1 MTKLTWSAVLLA
13 SALAATP
20 VFAQSA
26 GSGAGSTAR
35 QTDQNTTMQ
44 GRTGDRAVTTTN
56 RSDTSNSI
64 YWTVD
69 NKLRTSKVV
78 GATVYNDQ
86 DQSIGKIDD
95 ILVSRDDKTSTAV
108 ISVGGF
114 LGVGSKL
121 VAVPYDQLKVEHDK
135 ITLPGASEASLK
147 GLPDYHYSNA

>member
-1 MTKLTWSAVLLA
+1 MSKNTLNVAILAGALLA
-13 SALAATP
+13 TPALA
-20 VFAQSA
+20 QNA

-35 QTDQNTTMQ
+35 QTDHQSSSLPANA
-44 GRTGDRAVTTTN
+44 GDRSASQTGS
-56 RSDTSNSI
+56 SDSAYYTA
-64 YWTVD
+64 D

-78 GATVYNDQ
+78 GASVYNDQ
-86 DQSIGKIDD
+86 DQKIGKIDD

-121 VAVPYDQLKVEHDK
+121 VAVPYDQLKVERDK

>member
-1 MTKLTWSAVLLA
+1 MA
-13 SALAATP
+13 SP

-44 GRTGDRAVTTTN
+44 GRVSDRSTN
-56 RSDTSNSI
+56 QAATSDTLNSI
-64 YWTVD
+64 YWTAD
-69 NKLRTSKVV
+69 RKLRTSKVV

-114 LGVGSKL
+114 LGLGSKL